1 MLVTRRFT
9 RPALPGPIDAR
20 PGAADPRI
28 GPRVGERWTV
38 LVPYHDVQPR
48 PLSVLLVEDDD
59 SDAFLVGEL
68 FADSGAPVDLRRVR
82 MMDEVP
88 QRLDVDCVLLDLGL
102 PGMTGLEA
110 LETLLRRPGTAA
122 VIVLTGH
129 SGTGQGLRAVAA
141 GAQDYLVKG
150 EVGPELLHRSVRY
163 AIQRRRVELAER
175 ELYRAELRQYETSR
189 LERALLPRPLL
200 EDGGLEVD
208 VGYRAGRDGLLGG
221 DFYDVVE
228 RDDGAVLAVVGDV
241 AGHGPDEAALGA
253 TLRTAWRTGVLAGLD
268 APVVLDVVERVLVT
282 ERERPE
288 VFATLVMVE
297 VAKDRRS
304 LELYLCGH
312 PTPFLAGPPVV
323 SLPVTHR
330 GRALGI
336 PLPGGW
342 QPARIDLGD
351 AWRVLLFTD
360 GLLEP
365 TVDGGPRRLGEEGL
379 RQVVDAS
386 LRAAAADADE
396 AGGTSRG
403 GGRATVDES
412 LGRAFGGTVGGVVD
426 RVLDAVTARHGG
438 HLVDDAAL
446 VALGW
451 SGWRA

>member
-1 MLVTRRFT
+1 M
-9 RPALPGPIDAR
+9 PYHEAR
-20 PGAADPRI
+20 P
-28 GPRVGERWTV
+28 
-38 LVPYHDVQPR
+38 R
-48 PLSVLLVEDDD
+48 PVSVLLVEDDD
-59 SDAFLVGEL
+59 GDAFLVSEL
-68 FADSGAPVDLRRVR
+68 FAESGAVVDLHRVR
-82 MMDEVP
+82 TMDEVP

-102 PGMTGLEA
+102 PGMAGLEA
-110 LETLLRRPGTAA
+110 LEALLRRPGSAA

-129 SGTGQGLRAVAA
+129 AGTGQGLRAVSA

-150 EVGPELLHRSVRY
+150 EVGPELLHRAVRY

-189 LERALLPRPLL
+189 LERALLPRPMV
-200 EDGGLEVD
+200 EDDGLEVD

-282 ERERPE
+282 ERARPE
-288 VFATLVMVE
+288 TFATLVMVE
-297 VAKDRRS
+297 VAKDRRA
-304 LELYLCGH
+304 LDLYLCGH
-312 PTPFLAGPPVV
+312 PTPFLAGPPVT
-323 SLPVTHR
+323 SLPATHR

-342 QPARIDLGD
+342 QPARVELGD

-360 GLLEP
+360 GLVEP
-365 TVDGGPRRLGEEGL
+365 TVDGGRARLGEAGL
-379 RQVVDAS
+379 REVVAQS
-386 LRAAAADADE
+386 LAPAA
-396 AGGTSRG
+396 
-403 GGRATVDES
+403 GRRPGD
-412 LGRAFGGTVGGVVD
+412 LVD
-426 RVLDAVTARHGG
+426 RVLETVTARHGG

-446 VALGW
+446 VVLGW
-451 SGWRA
+451 SGGLA